1 VGQADESETV
11 SSAGAGDGD
20 AAASSLF
27 GHPRQLWMLLA
38 VSVGVNFAFYGFRAY
53 LAPYIA
59 EDFYA
64 QLGPAAAQRQ
74 ADLLSSGFLALMY
87 ATPIVGGYV
96 ADKILGEA
104 RAVAMSLWLATLGL
118 VVMALPTLSGFELGM
133 ALFAM
138 ATGLNIPLTVM
149 IGRNYSSSDAR
160 REGGYTLFYLSI
172 NLGGFIAPFICADLV
187 GRRFGYRAGFLAAAA
202 GSALAAI
209 LFQLRERKLRPLLP
223 HGGHLGGATAV
234 WAVLAAIAALLYP
247 TAALLSRPQI
257 LSRSM
262 YLLMAALIAYIVA
275 GCVRRHDRVQTQR
288 YIALL
293 LLFVALVLFWALSL
307 QGVTSL
313 NFFARDY
320 VSAPFDYTLFQS
332 ANPLYILLFAPLLAL
347 LWPWLARHGKDPST
361 PAKFGIGLLL
371 VAFSYGLTAAGI
383 RYGVGSGAKVGW
395 YVLAGCYLLQT
406 LGELALSPIGYSL
419 VGLLAAPEE
428 ASLAMGGWFF
438 GLALA
443 YQSAGWIATYTIAAP
458 EGGPG
463 QGLAAYSQVY
473 GQLFVLGIAASLI
486 YLLGARWIKKLMHGV
501 H

>member
-1 VGQADESETV
+1 MSSERTADREGSG
-11 SSAGAGDGD
+11 SSV
-20 AAASSLF
+20 LW

-38 VSVGVNFAFYGFRAY
+38 VSVGTNFAFYGFRAY
-53 LAPYIA
+53 LAPYL
-59 EDFYA
+59 ESFYSS
-64 QLGPAAAQRQ
+64 LGPAAAQRQ

-104 RAVAMSLWLATLGL
+104 RALAISLWLTTLGL
-118 VVMALPTLSGFELGM
+118 VVMSLPTLSGFQIGM
-133 ALFAM
+133 ALFAI
-138 ATGLNIPLTVM
+138 AIGLNIPLTVM
-149 IGRNYSSSDAR
+149 IGRNYSNSDPR

-187 GRRFGYRAGFLAAAA
+187 GRHFGYRYGFLAAAA
-202 GSALAAI
+202 GNTLVAI
-209 LFQLRERKLRPLLP
+209 LFQLRQHKLRPVLP
-223 HGGHLGGATAV
+223 HGGRLGGAPAML
-234 WAVLAAIAALLYP
+234 AVLAAIAALLYP
-247 TAALLSRPQI
+247 IAVLLSRPQI
-257 LSRSM
+257 LGSFM
-262 YLLMAALIAYIVA
+262 YVLMALLIGYLAV
-275 GCVRRHDRVQTQR
+275 GCLRRRDHVQTQR

-293 LLFVALVLFWALSL
+293 SLFVALVLFWALSF

-332 ANPLYILLFAPLLAL
+332 ANPLYILIFAPLLAL

-361 PAKFGIGLLL
+361 AAKFGIGLLL
-371 VAFSYGLTAAGI
+371 VALSYGLTACGI
-383 RYGVGSGAKVGW
+383 RYGIGPDGKVTW

-428 ASLAMGGWFF
+428 SSLAMGGWFF

-443 YQSAGWIATYTIAAP
+443 YQSAGWIATRTVGAPGAGPAPGIAGYA
-458 EGGPG
+458 
-463 QGLAAYSQVY
+463 QVY
-473 GQLFVLGIAASLI
+473 GQLFLIGLAVSLI
-486 YLLGARWIKKLMHGV
+486 YLVGARWIRKLMHGV

>member
-1 VGQADESETV
+1 MYQPDTV
-11 SSAGAGDGD
+11 NTARGLGREGGD
-20 AAASSLF
+20 SSLLW

-38 VSVGVNFAFYGFRAY
+38 VSVGFNFAFYGFRAY
-53 LAPYIA
+53 LAPYLA
-59 EDFYA
+59 EHFYSN
-64 QLGPAAAQRQ
+64 LGPAAAQRQ

-104 RAVAMSLWLATLGL
+104 RALALSLWLTTLGL
-118 VVMALPTLSGFELGM
+118 VVMSLPTLRGFQVGM
-133 ALFAM
+133 ALFAI
-138 ATGLNIPLTVM
+138 ATGLNITMTVM
-149 IGRNYSSSDAR
+149 IGRNYSNSDPR

-187 GRRFGYRAGFLAAAA
+187 GRHFGYRYGFLAAAA
-202 GSALAAI
+202 GNALVAV
-209 LFQLRERKLRPLLP
+209 LFQLRQHQLRPVLP
-223 HGGHLGGATAV
+223 HGGGLGGAAAMLT
-234 WAVLAAIAALLYP
+234 VLAVIAALLYP
-247 TAALLSRPQI
+247 IALLLSRPQV
-257 LSRSM
+257 LSAFM
-262 YLLMAALIAYIVA
+262 YVLMALLVGYIVI
-275 GCVRRHDRVQTQR
+275 GCLRRGDRVQTQR

-320 VSAPFDYTLFQS
+320 VRAPFDYTLFQS
-332 ANPLYILLFAPLLAL
+332 ANPLYILIFAPLLAL

-371 VAFSYGLTAAGI
+371 VALSYGLTAAGI
-383 RYGVGSGAKVGW
+383 RYGIGAGGKVAW

-428 ASLAMGGWFF
+428 SSLAMGGRFF
-438 GLALA
+438 GMALA
-443 YQSAGWIATYTIAAP
+443 YQSAGWIATRTIAAA
-458 EGGPG
+458 GAG
-463 QGLAAYSQVY
+463 AAAGITGYAQVY
-473 GQLFVLGIAASLI
+473 GQLFLIGLVASVLF
-486 YLLGARWIKKLMHGV
+486 LLGARWIRKLMHGV